1 MAELTTQ
8 QKQAR
13 QMVEEL
19 LCLDLAQDT
28 GERTFDAREGYRTVF
43 TGIFSDVSSVTVD
56 GVAVTDYY
64 PAFFD
69 KRNGKFYNSIVFK
82 EEVCGEV
89 IVDADW
95 GFVDCLPA
103 DLQRLVDAV
112 VAYIPRQAN
121 LNREINSKKVEDVTI
136 SYNHSSITMGTTL
149 WEDLVKDYSNTIDKY
164 GMCDIGYIIN
174 GATCGHGV

>member
-69 KRNGKFYNSIVFK
+69 KRNSKFYNSIVFK

-95 GFVDCLPA
+95 GFNDCLPA
-103 DLQRLVDAV
+103 DLQALVDKALLIV
-112 VAYIPRQAN
+112 SQTYSTKDVK
-121 LNREINSKKVEDVTI
+121 SKKVEDFSVVYGDLSDDEVFVKQNALTI
-136 SYNHSSITMGTTL
+136 R
-149 WEDLVKDYSNTIDKY
+149 KYS
-164 GMCDIGYIIN
+164 MCDSGYIVN
-174 GATCGHGV
+174 GETCHHGRFCGIC

>member
-1 MAELTTQ
+1 MAASLTLQ
-8 QKQAR
+8 EKQAR
-13 QMVEEL
+13 MMVEEL
-19 LCLDLAQDT
+19 LCLDLASEVA
-28 GERTFDAREGYRTVF
+28 ERTFDAREGYRTVF

-95 GFVDCLPA
+95 GFDDCLPA
-103 DLQRLVDAV
+103 DLQALVDKAV
-112 VAYIPRQAN
+112 LVVSKTVSLTDVKRKRTEDFDITYGDLSEDEVFVKQ
-121 LNREINSKKVEDVTI
+121 NSLVI
-136 SYNHSSITMGTTL
+136 S
-149 WEDLVKDYSNTIDKY
+149 KYS
-164 GMCDIGYIIN
+164 MCDTGYIVN
-174 GATCGHGV
+174 GATCGHGVRCIC